1 MKKKMLMLLA
11 VFAVASAVG
20 TTAAAQGNEKPY
32 EGTTLTI
39 MVDGGDD
46 GSGLMEDVFQ
56 HCADILGVKMEFDV
70 YPSDQF
76 LSVAN
81 TKLTTGNAGDILV
94 SNKGLDMLYSEA
106 LLPMQGDWVNRISD
120 ITDAFCSDNEGNYKA
135 VPLGAETNM
144 GLLYNKDILEECN
157 ITLPIEDYDSFTAA
171 LETIKEVG
179 YTPLYISN
187 KENWTAQILMLCSMT
202 PIFEKNPDYVDKLIK
217 NEIKPAD
224 IPELKAL
231 FERTAALR
239 DKELINSDY
248 MSATHDM
255 GLEAVAAGE
264 CAFYAVVDNVYGNLA
279 ASYPEELP
287 HLGLTDCPMWTD
299 KEYAMIM
306 SNKAISY
313 MYVVDGPNAEAAK
326 AFVNT
331 MLEKDSFSYMYEVF
345 PGKSPYEGLDFEV
358 SMNELSAEIVA
369 LQEATQI
376 PYYAQWNDAVYE
388 PYGDDVLTNF
398 WGKFAECVQNMM
410 AGMSVED
417 VMDQWYNNYAAD
429 AKALRLEGWK

>member
-1 MKKKMLMLLA
+1 MKKKMVLLLA
-11 VFAVASAVG
+11 ASLVVSSAVIP
-20 TTAAAQGNEKPY
+20 AAAAEESKTY

-39 MVDGGDD
+39 MVDGGDS
-46 GSGLMEDVFQ
+46 GSELLEDVFM
-56 HCADILGVKMEFDV
+56 HCADIVGVDIEFDA

-76 LSVAN
+76 LSVVN

-94 SNKGLDMLYSEA
+94 CNKGLDMLFSEA
-106 LLPMQGDWVNRISD
+106 LLPMQGEWVNRISD
-120 ITDAFCSDNEGNYKA
+120 ITAAFCSDDEGSYKA

-144 GLLYNKDILEECN
+144 GLLYNKDILEECS
-157 ITLPIEDYDSFTAA
+157 ITLPLQDYDAFTAA
-171 LETIKEVG
+171 LETIKEAG
-179 YTPLYISN
+179 YTPLYVSN

-202 PIFEKNPDYVDKLIK
+202 PIFEKNPDYVEQLITYK
-217 NEIKPAD
+217 IKPAD

-239 DKELINSDY
+239 DKELINADY

-264 CAFYAVVDNVYGNLA
+264 CAFYAVVDNVYGTLSA
-279 ASYPEELP
+279 AYPEELP
-287 HLGLTDCPMWTD
+287 HLGFTDCPMWTD
-299 KEYAMIM
+299 KGYEMIM

-313 MYVVDGPNAEAAK
+313 MYVVDGPNAEAAA

-358 SMNELSAEIVA
+358 SMNDLSAEIVK
-369 LQEATQI
+369 LQESTQI

-388 PYGDDVLTNF
+388 PYGDAVLSNF
-398 WGKFAECVQNMM
+398 WGKFSECVQNMM

-417 VMDQWYNNYAAD
+417 AMDQWYNNYAAD
-429 AKALRLEGWK
+429 AKALRLEGWE

>member
-1 MKKKMLMLLA
+1 MKRKMLLLLA
-11 VFAVASAVG
+11 VVLAASTVG
-20 TTAAAQGNEKPY
+20 ITAAAEDEKTY

-39 MVDGGDD
+39 MVDGGDS
-46 GSGLMEDVFQ
+46 GSELLEDVFQ
-56 HCADILGVKMEFDV
+56 HCADILGVNIEFDA

-76 LSVAN
+76 LSVVN

-94 SNKGLDMLYSEA
+94 CNKGLDMLYSEA
-106 LLPMQGDWVNRISD
+106 LVPMQGDWINRISD
-120 ITDAFCSDNEGNYKA
+120 ITDAFCSDKDGNYKA

-144 GLLYNKDILEECN
+144 GLLYNKDILKECQ
-157 ITLPIEDYDSFTAA
+157 ITLPLEDYDAFIDA
-171 LETIKEVG
+171 LEKIKEAG
-179 YTPLYISN
+179 YTPLYVSN

-202 PIFEKNPDYVDKLIK
+202 PIFEKNQEYLDKLTT
-217 NEIKPAD
+217 NQMKPAD

-231 FERTAALR
+231 FERTVSLR

-255 GLEAVAAGE
+255 GLEAVASGE
-264 CAFYAVVDNVYGNLA
+264 CAFYAIVDSSYGTLA
-279 ASYPEELP
+279 ANYPDELP

-299 KEYAMIM
+299 REYAMIM
-306 SNKAISY
+306 SNKAINY
-313 MYVVDGPNAEAAK
+313 MYVVDGPNTEAAK

-331 MLEKDSFSYMYEVF
+331 MLEKDSFSYMYEKF

-358 SMNELSAEIVA
+358 SMNDLSAEIVE
-369 LQEATQI
+369 LQETTQI

-398 WGKFAECVQNMM
+398 WGKFSECVQNMM
-410 AGMSVED
+410 AGLSVED
-417 VMDQWYNNYAAD
+417 TMEQWYNNYAAD
-429 AKALRLEGWK
+429 AKALRLEGWE